1 MIYFIAGILVGSDIG
16 YLIGH
21 IKAMAYC
28 TKELEKNI
36 TMPLRDKFK

>member
-1 MIYFIAGILVGSDIG
+1 MSYFIAGMLAGGGIG

-28 TKELEKNI
+28 TRELNKNI
-36 TMPLRDKFK
+36 IIPLQEKLK